1 MKTENHI
8 TIDLSYLHMVAGGDK
23 LFEKKLLESTIDD
36 IEAKVNNLEEA
47 LQAEDANNI
56 RMNAHSLK
64 SLTAIAGIPQ
74 MQFWSKSVD
83 KLFADGIFDS
93 KTHEPVL
100 SIIKNWTFA
109 KLKLQ
114 KMLTVF

>member
-1 MKTENHI
+1 MNPDNNI

-47 LQAEDANNI
+47 YQAEDAKNI

-74 MQFWSKSVD
+74 MQNWSRSVD

-93 KTHEPVL
+93 NGLEPVL
-100 SIIKNWTFA
+100 SIIRNWAFA
-109 KLKLQ
+109 KMKLQ